1 MVKLYY
7 NSDGGL
13 SLEPRGPHPQM
24 ILFQTEQNHPFF
36 QRGGLE
42 KWQYQ
47 GLDSLCLR
55 RVLYLCERRDGTL
68 DGNEGVLLKVLGFIW
83 FGAF

>member
-1 MVKLYY
+1 
-7 NSDGGL
+7 
-13 SLEPRGPHPQM
+13 M

-36 QRGGLE
+36 QRGRLE
-42 KWQYQ
+42 RRRYQ

-68 DGNEGVLLKVLGFIW
+68 DGNEGFLFKFLGFIW
-83 FGAF
+83 FGVFGSFMPDIKEVEIGEPAAEVV